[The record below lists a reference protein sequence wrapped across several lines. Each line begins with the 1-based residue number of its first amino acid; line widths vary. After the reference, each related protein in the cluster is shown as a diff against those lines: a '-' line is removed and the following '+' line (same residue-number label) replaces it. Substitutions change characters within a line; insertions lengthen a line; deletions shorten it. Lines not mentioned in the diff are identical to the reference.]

1 MNNSKFGLVNCREAV
16 EEEEEEEGVSTSES
30 SL

>member
-16 EEEEEEEGVSTSES
+16 EEEEEEGVSTSES

>member
-16 EEEEEEEGVSTSES
+16 EEEEEGVSTSES

>member
-16 EEEEEEEGVSTSES
+16 EEEEEVEVSNSES

>member
-16 EEEEEEEGVSTSES
+16 EEEEEEVSNSES